1 MRIVIQTL
9 LVVFFSTGFLFGDED
24 GEKKGQIRTEL
35 IKLGKHDWAGE
46 YIYGV
51 WGDVQFLMLAPGSG
65 FVIERHGCAGPV
77 ERNYG
82 SVDVKGSRV
91 HLRFSLKNPSEGWGR
106 FEADWTI
113 VRWGDRRYL
122 VPQDCLVEFCNRVNL
137 GFDCHFL
144 RKGDEKKIVQG
155 MPDVPA
161 EYRDYL
167 LSKPVEATVV
177 VVGKASTRHSR
188 ADWNFKDTPVTI
200 DAGSKNGL
208 KAGMELA
215 VTKPEWIIEMVRITK
230 VEEARAEGIM
240 PQILED
246 APGPQAGWR
255 LSTRHPL
262 IDLIRK

>member
-1 MRIVIQTL
+1 MIQTL
-9 LVVFFSTGFLFGDED
+9 LVVFFSTGCLFGYED

-35 IKLGKHDWAGE
+35 KKLGKHDWAGE
-46 YIYGV
+46 YIYGA
-51 WGDVQFLMLAPGSG
+51 WGDVQLLILAPGSG
-65 FVIERHGCAGPV
+65 FEIERHRCLGPV

-82 SVDVKGSRV
+82 AVEVKDSRV
-91 HLRFSLKNPSEGWGR
+91 HLRFSLKNPSEGWEK
-106 FEADWTI
+106 FAADWTI

-122 VPQDCLVEFCNRVNL
+122 VPQDGLVEFCNRVNL
-137 GFDCHFL
+137 GFEGHFL
-144 RKGDEKKIVQG
+144 RKGDEKKLVQG

-177 VVGKASTRHSR
+177 AVGKASTRPSR

-215 VTKPEWIIEMVRITK
+215 VTKPGWITEMVRITK
-230 VEEARAEGIM
+230 VEEGRVEGIM
-240 PQILED
+240 TQIIED
-246 APGPQAGWR
+246 SPGPQLGWR

-262 IDLIRK
+262 IDLIGK